1 MQAIE
6 RDLVR
11 WRRGKWLAVVVFI
24 FALQI
29 GLFVWASQKGVQKRA
44 VYPSEPRI
52 SFGAPATVLK
62 RGFLEMENPFLFAAA
77 SRQGFSGEAWLR
89 APEWPLPKVGRPVE
103 PDYLELGEAREVNR
117 ELDGNRSFA
126 LVPARRTGAQ
136 LPQPEESHQSAVR
149 SSELRLEGFPGR
161 TLATPLALPV
171 QYHTDV
177 LASTVVEAMVGR
189 DGFVISARIIE
200 NSGSAKADA
209 EALAL
214 TSRARLTPVNIGENV
229 PVVGEL
235 IFEWFALNLG
245 HTNSVVR

>member
-29 GLFVWASQKGVQKRA
+29 GLFVWASQKDVQKRA

-52 SFGAPATVLK
+52 SFGSPARVLK
-62 RGFLEMENPFLFAAA
+62 QGSLELENPFLFAAA

-89 APEWPLPKVGRPVE
+89 APSWPLPKVGRPLE
-103 PDYLELGEAREVNR
+103 PDYLELAEAREVNR
-117 ELDGNRSFA
+117 QQDGNQGFA

-136 LPQPEESHQSAVR
+136 LPQPEEPTQSAIR
-149 SSELRLEGFPGR
+149 SSELRLDGFHGR
-161 TLATPLALPV
+161 TLVAPLVLPV

-177 LASTVVEAMVGR
+177 LSSTVVEAMIGR

-214 TSRARLTPVNIGENV
+214 ARRARLNPVNIGENV
-229 PVVGEL
+229 AVVGKL
-235 IFEWFALNLG
+235 IFEWFALSLS